1 MYEDQISRIAFA
13 EPDMARHLLALLPAE
28 AVAGLD
34 TQRLRRL
41 PTAQIGRGA
50 RRRVADMAW
59 AVGAP
64 TPQRPHAEALLLLE
78 FQSAPHGHM
87 ALRMETYVGLL
98 RQEMVAKLPRTAGL
112 PPVLPVVVYTGD
124 RPWRPPS
131 VRELTAPAPA
141 GLWRWQP
148 DLELLLLDAATLTSE
163 DGKSNPAAA
172 LLRLQRCR
180 RPAEL
185 PGLASALFGAM
196 QRAGFAEAFA
206 ERLSDALMHMLAAR
220 FGGDET
226 GEGHTE
232 ELQRALRYM
241 EEPRMLAETAARW
254 RREAIEEG
262 MAKGLTKAMLHER
275 ALLQRQTVRR
285 FGVVAGDA
293 LAALLANEEDVERL
307 AQVGELVVDCGSAT
321 ELLERGRGL
330 LNGGS

>member
-1 MYEDQISRIAFA
+1 
-13 EPDMARHLLALLPAE
+13 
-28 AVAGLD
+28 
-34 TQRLRRL
+34 
-41 PTAQIGRGA
+41 
-50 RRRVADMAW
+50 
-59 AVGAP
+59 
-64 TPQRPHAEALLLLE
+64 
-78 FQSAPHGHM
+78 
-87 ALRMETYVGLL
+87 
-98 RQEMVAKLPRTAGL
+98 MVAKLPRTAGL
-112 PPVLPVVVYTGD
+112 PPVLPLVVYTGD

-131 VRELTAPAPA
+131 VRELTAPSPA

-148 DLELLLLDAATLTSE
+148 DLELLLLDAAALTSE
-163 DGKSNPAAA
+163 DGESNPAAG

-185 PGLASALFGAM
+185 PRLAAALFGTL
-196 QRAGFAEAFA
+196 RYGCTEAFA

-220 FGGDET
+220 FGGDQT

-262 MAKGLTKAMLHER
+262 MAKGMADAMSHER

-285 FGVVAGDA
+285 FGVAAGDA
-293 LAALLANEEDVERL
+293 LAALLAKEEDVERL
-307 AQVGELVVDCGSAT
+307 AQVGDLVVDCRSAT

>member
-1 MYEDQISRIAFA
+1 M
-13 EPDMARHLLALLPAE
+13 
-28 AVAGLD
+28 
-34 TQRLRRL
+34 
-41 PTAQIGRGA
+41 
-50 RRRVADMAW
+50 
-59 AVGAP
+59 
-64 TPQRPHAEALLLLE
+64 
-78 FQSAPHGHM
+78 
-87 ALRMETYVGLL
+87 
-98 RQEMVAKLPRTAGL
+98 
-112 PPVLPVVVYTGD
+112 
-124 RPWRPPS
+124 
-131 VRELTAPAPA
+131 
-141 GLWRWQP
+141 
-148 DLELLLLDAATLTSE
+148 
-163 DGKSNPAAA
+163 NPAAA

-185 PGLASALFGAM
+185 PRLAVSLFDALRRDGCT
-196 QRAGFAEAFA
+196 EAFA

-262 MAKGLTKAMLHER
+262 IAKGMTKGMLHEC

-285 FGVVAGDA
+285 FGVAAGDA
-293 LAALLANEEDVERL
+293 LAALLAKEEDVERL

-321 ELLERGRGL
+321 ELLERGMGL